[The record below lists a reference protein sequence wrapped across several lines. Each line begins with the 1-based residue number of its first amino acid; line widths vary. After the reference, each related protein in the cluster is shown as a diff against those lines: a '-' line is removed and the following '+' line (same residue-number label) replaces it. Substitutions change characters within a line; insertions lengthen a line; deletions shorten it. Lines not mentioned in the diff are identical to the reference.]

1 MAQYYSNELAG
12 DTTGLNTAP
21 VASLR
26 PAAGTYGARQ
36 KVFRATVQFASQAA
50 ATTFVLANAP
60 TGHTFSHGVITV
72 SATTGSATI
81 AVGTAAS
88 AAKYAAAAAYTSAD
102 VPTLFGKAAAIN
114 GGAYTAEE
122 QIIATT
128 AAASLPASGYAVI
141 ELFFDAAN

>member
-36 KVFRATVQFASQAA
+36 KVFRATITFASQASGS
-50 ATTFVLANAP
+50 TIVLANAP
-60 TGHTFSHGVITV
+60 TGHTFSHGLITV

-88 AAKYAAAAAYTSAD
+88 AAKYAAAAAYTTAD
-102 VPTLFGKAAAIN
+102 VPALFGKAAAISA
-114 GGAYTAEE
+114 GAYTAEE

-128 AAASLPASGYAVI
+128 GGAALPSSGTAII
-141 ELFFDAAN
+141 ELFFDSAN